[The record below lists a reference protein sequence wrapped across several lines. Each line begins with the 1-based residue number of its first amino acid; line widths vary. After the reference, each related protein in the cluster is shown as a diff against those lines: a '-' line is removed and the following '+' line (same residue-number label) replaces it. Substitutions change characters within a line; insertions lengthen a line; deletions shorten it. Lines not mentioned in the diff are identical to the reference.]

1 MDKIKEFYDKY
12 KVYLT
17 RQNLEIA
24 AVTVIVLSAILV
36 FTSNIPSKGVLTL
49 DQGNIKYEGSLVHGK
64 MNGQGTLTFKNGD
77 SYTGNFKNGIFSG
90 KGTFTSQSGW
100 KYEGELVNGQADGKG
115 KLTTE
120 GNVIYEGTF
129 KQGIYQNAH

>member
-24 AVTVIVLSAILV
+24 AVTIIVLSAILV
-36 FTSNIPSKGVLTL
+36 FTANIPSKGVLTL

-90 KGTFTSQSGW
+90 KGTMEIGRASCR
-100 KYEGELVNGQADGKG
+100 ERV
-115 KLTTE
+115 
-120 GNVIYEGTF
+120 
-129 KQGIYQNAH
+129 